1 MHMVTKSIDV
11 TDMSD
16 FNIGSAE
23 NLSKATG
30 VTVIISRNGAVA
42 SVDVRGG
49 GPATRETDLLMPENM
64 VQKIHA
70 VVLSGGSA
78 YGLEASSG
86 VMNYLSSKDIGFD
99 VGVGNV
105 PIVCGAS
112 LFDLQIGEKGAYP
125 DKEMGF
131 VAAKNALESE
141 NKSFM
146 QGNYGAGTGATVGKY
161 KGMEGM
167 MKSGIGASA
176 LDMNGLQIGAIS
188 AVNALGDVFDFDG
201 TRIAGLL
208 DEHGAL
214 SSTVEEMKKDISN
227 LGNVFTGNT
236 TISCI
241 LTNAKL
247 TKAECKKLASI
258 CHDAYARRIKP
269 VHTTVDGD
277 TIFVMA
283 SGSLEK
289 EINFDALATIA
300 TDELE
305 KAIVSGVN
313 SAKSLFGIKASSDL

>member
-1 MHMVTKSIDV
+1 MHMVTKRIDV

-86 VMNYLSSKDIGFD
+86 VMNCLSSKDIGFD
-99 VGVGNV
+99 VGVGKV

-214 SSTVEEMKKDISN
+214 SSTVEEMKKDVSN

-283 SGSLEK
+283 SGSLKK